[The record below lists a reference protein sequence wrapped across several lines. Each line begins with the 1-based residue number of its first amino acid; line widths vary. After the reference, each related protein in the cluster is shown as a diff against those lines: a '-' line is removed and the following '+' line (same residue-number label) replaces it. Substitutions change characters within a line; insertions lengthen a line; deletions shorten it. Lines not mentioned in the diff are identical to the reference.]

1 MYYQHLAG
9 RDEDSSNGVSTG
21 QELLGSSPNEAPF
34 PRKTRAMPQVVT
46 IASPSPS
53 TRSLVWESLSWA
65 AAFISCRLCMVTIL
79 RERFV
84 PGFGMH
90 GVYRGK

>member
-1 MYYQHLAG
+1 
-9 RDEDSSNGVSTG
+9 
-21 QELLGSSPNEAPF
+21 
-34 PRKTRAMPQVVT
+34 
-46 IASPSPS
+46 
-53 TRSLVWESLSWA
+53 LSWA